1 MKTLRLTKNQLTEL
15 KKHGKLWGRKYYYEA
30 EIPGI
35 VRYHEIYYTS
45 KSQGKRLID
54 DEYANFYGLWRYGK
68 IKEVSE

>member
-15 KKHGKLWGRKYYYEA
+15 KKYGKLWGRKYYYEA

-35 VRYHEIYYTS
+35 VRYHEIYYIS
-45 KSQGKRLID
+45 KDQGKRLIS
-54 DEYANFYGLWRYGK
+54 DEYANYYGLWRYGK